1 MAEPNIIY
9 KITILAMLDIAET
22 SLKTAEITDF
32 FTEEK
37 LTDYW
42 EVNPVILSLLDAGL
56 VSAKKEDS
64 ETAYAITTD
73 GEKTFA
79 ALSDRLSSE
88 MEKDIRNYLKR
99 LNIRVKAEC
108 TWFADTVP
116 ARDGGFFVRLK
127 KNEGGIDTVD
137 LSFPVPTK
145 DMADLIC
152 FNWKSHS
159 DASLA
164 ALLDSLTQ

>member
-9 KITILAMLDIAET
+9 KVTILAMLDIAET

-56 VSAKKEDS
+56 VSAAKDGS
-64 ETAYAITTD
+64 ETAYAITAD
-73 GEKTFA
+73 GKKTYA
-79 ALSDRLSSE
+79 AMSDRLSSE

-108 TWFADTVP
+108 TFYADTVP

-127 KNEGGIDTVD
+127 KSEGGIDTTD

-145 DMADLIC
+145 EMADLIC

-159 DASLA
+159 DSALS
-164 ALLDSLTQ
+164 ALLDSLTE

>member
-1 MAEPNIIY
+1 MPC
-9 KITILAMLDIAET
+9 
-22 SLKTAEITDF
+22 
-32 FTEEK
+32 K

-42 EVNPVILSLLDAGL
+42 EVNPVILSLLDSGL